1 MWLFVN
7 LLNQNIRL
15 MDQANGVLL
24 VAYIQ
29 RHLVIVLKLKCIL
42 RQLFINI
49 MTLYVYLLTIHE
61 FNINN
66 VVFKINLKSKFNNI

>member
-1 MWLFVN
+1 
-7 LLNQNIRL
+7 

>member
-1 MWLFVN
+1 
-7 LLNQNIRL
+7 

-24 VAYIQ
+24 VAYLQ
-29 RHLVIVLKLKCIL
+29 RHLIIILKLKCIL

-61 FNINN
+61 FDINN
-66 VVFKINLKSKFNNI
+66 VVFKINLKLNNSIIKSL